1 MNANEGYGTSM
12 RTLGILLV
20 LSFLCGLA
28 LVPPVAADKWLT
40 DNRVVLANCSEYATI
55 GGNLYYDDTFFAVTG
70 NGHYNNTQVAWN
82 WTTDSQYSDRRYMEQ
97 ITVANSS
104 GDHWYPDPYVGG
116 VWQWEFVN
124 SLDSD
129 ATIYKRGLA
138 AYVNHNPAGITPY
151 YAWYGNKT
159 AATGPGHNKPNWLY
173 PTYENA
179 TYVVNLTVDW
189 DDEVGSG
196 QCPTI

>member
-1 MNANEGYGTSM
+1 
-12 RTLGILLV
+12 L
-20 LSFLCGLA
+20 
-28 LVPPVAADKWLT
+28 
-40 DNRVVLANCSEYATI
+40 
-55 GGNLYYDDTFFAVTG
+55 
-70 NGHYNNTQVAWN
+70 
-82 WTTDSQYSDRRYMEQ
+82 
-97 ITVANSS
+97 TVANSS

-116 VWQWEFVN
+116 AWQWEFVS
-124 SLDSD
+124 SLDGD

-179 TYVVNLTVDW
+179 TYVVNLTVNW